1 MTDTSPVR
9 RALLSVSNKQGIVE
23 FARAL
28 AEHGVHLLSTG
39 GTARTLRDAGLEV
52 TLVED
57 HTGFPEMLD
66 GRVKTLHPKVHG
78 GILGVRDNPEHTA
91 KMAEHQI
98 EPIDLVCID
107 LYPFERTIAQDPNG
121 ADPENRGAGF
131 PARSTENRRAG
142 FPARSTEN
150 RGAGFPARDEVTLE
164 EAIEQIDIGGPAM
177 LRSAAKNFRFVT
189 VVSDPAQYSRVLAEI
204 AEHGGTTTATRM
216 DLAATAYERTCAF
229 DAAISTYLRAQQG
242 EEFPR
247 VLLLQGELAS
257 TLRYGEN
264 PHQPAA
270 LYRSEAFQARLFEPC
285 AQAQVPAGSNAPR
298 QPENPSLRSGLVER
312 HSSNRGGSLHNR
324 GGGFPAPDWT
334 AQLHG
339 KPLSYNNLLD
349 ASAAFELAIALAAL
363 DETAHAACVIK
374 HTNPCGAALAASPAE
389 AFDLAIAGDPMAAY
403 GGIAATG
410 SVIDTAAAE
419 RLCGA
424 DRFFEV
430 VIATDYTDEALA
442 LLCARWKNI
451 RLLRTNLSPEDADAE
466 ALRSVG
472 SRPTPTLDIRTI
484 PGGFLVQA
492 HDDTPPDPAA
502 WTHAAG
508 PAPDPALLRAAAV
521 MEATVRAL
529 SSNAIAI
536 GGPVEPCGT
545 GFQPVGC
552 ALFGGGAGQMD
563 RVASCR
569 LAIAK
574 AGERTRGAVAASD
587 AFFPFPDGPELLADA
602 GISMIVH
609 PGGSKRDNETFALC
623 NDRNITCM
631 TTGVRRFRH

>member
-1 MTDTSPVR
+1 
-9 RALLSVSNKQGIVE
+9 
-23 FARAL
+23 
-28 AEHGVHLLSTG
+28 
-39 GTARTLRDAGLEV
+39 
-52 TLVED
+52 
-57 HTGFPEMLD
+57 
-66 GRVKTLHPKVHG
+66 
-78 GILGVRDNPEHTA
+78 
-91 KMAEHQI
+91 
-98 EPIDLVCID
+98 
-107 LYPFERTIAQDPNG
+107 
-121 ADPENRGAGF
+121 
-131 PARSTENRRAG
+131 
-142 FPARSTEN
+142 
-150 RGAGFPARDEVTLE
+150 
-164 EAIEQIDIGGPAM
+164 
-177 LRSAAKNFRFVT
+177 
-189 VVSDPAQYSRVLAEI
+189 
-204 AEHGGTTTATRM
+204 
-216 DLAATAYERTCAF
+216 
-229 DAAISTYLRAQQG
+229 
-242 EEFPR
+242 
-247 VLLLQGELAS
+247 
-257 TLRYGEN
+257 
-264 PHQPAA
+264 
-270 LYRSEAFQARLFEPC
+270 
-285 AQAQVPAGSNAPR
+285 
-298 QPENPSLRSGLVER
+298 
-312 HSSNRGGSLHNR
+312 
-324 GGGFPAPDWT
+324 
-334 AQLHG
+334 
-339 KPLSYNNLLD
+339 
-349 ASAAFELAIALAAL
+349 
-363 DETAHAACVIK
+363 
-374 HTNPCGAALAASPAE
+374 
-389 AFDLAIAGDPMAAY
+389 MAAY